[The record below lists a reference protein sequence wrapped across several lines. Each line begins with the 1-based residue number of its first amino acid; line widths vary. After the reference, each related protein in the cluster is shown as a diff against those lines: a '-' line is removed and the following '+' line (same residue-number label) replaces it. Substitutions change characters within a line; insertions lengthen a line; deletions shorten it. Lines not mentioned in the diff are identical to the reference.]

1 LLVNDDLPQPGNV
14 HLDFNE
20 VRSAKSN
27 KISIVLQIR
36 SVVAFDKSQPV
47 DSSLTLQ
54 PTKAYISSI
63 TAWFRLL
70 VSNSKPQVELI
81 VVIQFSKI

>member
-1 LLVNDDLPQPGNV
+1 LVNDDLPQPGNV

-54 PTKAYISSI
+54 PTKTYISSI